1 HQIGAHMHMPH
12 GITSCVLLPVVMRYL
27 RDDTLSA
34 QVRIAHAM
42 NIDRAGR
49 NDQELADAAADR
61 LERMIRE
68 LGLPTTIAAAGGS
81 REAID
86 AVARSS
92 FEASKS
98 LGLTQDL
105 PDGQESI
112 RRILMQAWA

>member
-1 HQIGAHMHMPH
+1 MHMPH

-42 NIDRAGR
+42 DIDRAER
-49 NDQELADAAADR
+49 SDRELADAAADR
-61 LERMIRE
+61 LEAMIRE
-68 LGLPTTIAAAGGS
+68 LELPTTISAAGGTL
-81 REAID
+81 EAVD

-92 FEASKS
+92 FEASKA

-105 PDGQESI
+105 PDGVESI
-112 RRILMQAWA
+112 RRILMKAWA